1 MNTFSKYLL
10 LLPLC
15 CAITYSTASAGEAKK
30 PPTKATQVS
39 VNKVPPQGLNSL
51 SEQDLTYYKEL
62 GPLQLAAHQV
72 PLPKY
77 PTWRLYFALY
87 PSLDAEGILS
97 GYQVKAQRINLSPLL
112 YQSVVEEYGK
122 ENADP
127 KLNNKTP
134 SDQFTLPYL
143 IVQTITADPLEDE
156 IKYSPNLINQQA
168 CGLQLHC
175 NEMWDDTPAKWSKEK
190 PIKLERAPWDKNL
203 NLPAALIRALAQ
215 QTNWLQKQGKVWQWV
230 TPELPEGI
238 NAKRPWVEV
247 VIDSYTGNGGMVAA
261 DWIERVADDSVA
273 QKVTRIMLGDDEVE
287 GLVYRANR
295 CARGN
300 TKTLLQVCP

>member
-15 CAITYSTASAGEAKK
+15 CAISYPTAYAGEAKK
-30 PPTKATQVS
+30 PPTKAAKVI
-39 VNKVPPQGLNSL
+39 VNKVPPQGLNGL
-51 SEQDLTYYKEL
+51 SEQDLIYYKEL

-134 SDQFTLPYL
+134 SDQFTLPYV

-156 IKYSPNLINQQA
+156 IKYSPNTLNKQA

-190 PIKLERAPWDKNL
+190 PIKLARAPWDKNL
-203 NLPAALIRALAQ
+203 NLPAALVRALAQ

-287 GLVYRANR
+287 GLVYQANR

-300 TKTLLQVCP
+300 NKTLLQVCP